1 MRTTNHGITLVA
13 LIVICTCMAFSASVS
28 RAQIAAKAVYVC
40 PMKCDNAEYEKPGA
54 CTVCGMALV
63 VKNDNP
69 DTGGK
74 SGYVC
79 PPCGTVCDERT
90 FDKPGGCPVCGMRLV
105 EKGSAQASAAAN
117 YRPAAQQVLARSK
130 KVAIFIFDGVQI
142 IDYAGPYEV
151 FGQAGFEVFTVAE
164 KANAIT
170 TAMGMSVNPK
180 YTFDNHPPAEILLIP
195 GGGVP
200 RHQENPQVIRWIQ
213 ENAKQAEVVLSVCNG
228 AFFLAKSGLL
238 DGLHATTF
246 AALIPGLQTAAPK
259 AKVISNKRFVDNGKI
274 ITSAGLSSGIDGSLH
289 VIEKLLGKGWAQRV
303 ATNLE
308 YNWDPESKYVRA
320 ALADKYLESAYDFIG
335 SFEREILSHE
345 GGADHWE
352 NKWKIQTETSAA
364 KVFDELNNNLA
375 TTGKWIRQDAAKSN
389 GASKSLWK
397 FTGEDGKTWNG
408 KVSVES
414 VAGEKNVLAVTIK
427 ISRSDTAGK

>member
-1 MRTTNHGITLVA
+1 MRTTNHGITFVA
-13 LIVICTCMAFSASVS
+13 LAVICTCLALSASVS
-28 RAQIAAKAVYVC
+28 RAQVVAKAVYVC
-40 PMKCDNAEYEKPGA
+40 PMKCGNAEYEKPGA

-74 SGYVC
+74 SSYVC
-79 PPCGTVCDERT
+79 PPCGAGCDDKVY
-90 FDKPGGCPVCGMRLV
+90 DKPGGCPVCGMRLV
-105 EKGSAQASAAAN
+105 EKGSARASAAVN

-151 FGQAGFEVFTVAE
+151 FGQAGLEVFTVAE
-164 KANAIT
+164 KADAIT

-180 YTFDNHPPAEILLIP
+180 YTFDNHPQAEVLLIP

-200 RHQENPQVIRWIQ
+200 QHQENPKVLRWIQ

-228 AFFLAKSGLL
+228 AYFLAKAGLL
-238 DGLHATTF
+238 DGLEATTF

-259 AKVISNKRFVDNGKI
+259 AKVVSNKRFADNGKI
-274 ITSAGLSSGIDGSLH
+274 ITSAGLSSGIDASLH
-289 VIEKLLGKGWAQRV
+289 VVEKLLGRGWAQIV

-320 ALADKYLESAYDFIG
+320 MLADYYLENAYAFLG
-335 SFEREILSHE
+335 SFEREVLRHE
-345 GGADHWE
+345 GSTAHWE
-352 NKWKIQTETSAA
+352 TRWKIQTETAAA
-364 KVFDELNNNLA
+364 KVLEELNNNLA
-375 TTGKWIRQDAAKSN
+375 AGKWIRQDAAKSN
-389 GASKSLWK
+389 GANKSIWK
-397 FTGEDGKTWNG
+397 FTGDDGKTWNG
-408 KVSVES
+408 TASVES
-414 VAGEKNVLAVTIK
+414 AAGEKNALAVTIK
-427 ISRSDTAGK
+427 VSRSDAAGK